1 MNFVYLQPTVKS
13 HTIPSG
19 LQSKLGAGRGR
30 ILKSLSRCA
39 PETVE
44 NWLSTPGREK
54 PLSLTPAGGKKLL
67 GPIRDSLFL
76 SLVLSFDSRVKNL
89 ASPRKKGISR
99 SFVPRKMQ
107 ISASRA
113 ESDTCYNG
121 TGTGNSARK
130 MLHTHIEREKGQK
143 GGNNWK
149 KGKSRGSQDS
159 CRAHKS
165 GPTRARPSTFTRRD
179 KGYICSRRQRDNPI

>member
-1 MNFVYLQPTVKS
+1 M
-13 HTIPSG
+13 
-19 LQSKLGAGRGR
+19 
-30 ILKSLSRCA
+30 
-39 PETVE
+39 
-44 NWLSTPGREK
+44 
-54 PLSLTPAGGKKLL
+54 L

-130 MLHTHIEREKGQK
+130 MLHTHIYREKRV
-143 GGNNWK
+143 K
-149 KGKSRGSQDS
+149 KEGTTERRENRAAV
-159 CRAHKS
+159 RAHVARTKVVQ
-165 GPTRARPSTFTRRD
+165 RARVLRRLHVETRDIYARVASEIIQYRKD
-179 KGYICSRRQRDNPI
+179 IYLGESAAAGS